1 MSRHIFIDY
10 VGYVDYVGFRGSV
23 QLQGSLINGIKSR
36 LTEVEE
42 RLSDLDARGSEEH
55 DNLANERD
63 LNRFILS
70 GRYKSFSWLFAFR
83 DCLIL

>member
-1 MSRHIFIDY
+1 MHTDVILPFCF
-10 VGYVDYVGFRGSV
+10 VRGSV
-23 QLQGSLINGIKSR
+23 QLQGSLINGIESR
-36 LTEVEE
+36 LTEVEG

-70 GRYKSFSWLFAFR
+70 GKFHIRTDK
-83 DCLIL
+83 

>member
-1 MSRHIFIDY
+1 ME
-10 VGYVDYVGFRGSV
+10 G
-23 QLQGSLINGIKSR
+23 
-36 LTEVEE
+36 

-70 GRYKSFSWLFAFR
+70 GEFR
-83 DCLIL
+83 SLIISVVICRTLKKLSLMSINHIAHF